1 MALIESTVLG
11 LGPCRRLKFKTEGA
25 SINCIGALG
34 LSVGKIKRKNTR
46 KMKEMK
52 KGKEINKKESN
63 ERELIVNKGKKNE
76 RNGLERKKGRKVKK
90 NPSF

>member
-34 LSVGKIKRKNTR
+34 LAVGKIKRKNTR
-46 KMKEMK
+46 KMNEMK
-52 KGKEINKKESN
+52 KSERNQQKRKESN
-63 ERELIVNKGKKNE
+63 ERELIVNKGKKMKE
-76 RNGLERKKGRKVKK
+76 MD
-90 NPSF
+90 

>member
-34 LSVGKIKRKNTR
+34 LAVGKIKRKNTR

-52 KGKEINKKESN
+52 KGKEINKK
-63 ERELIVNKGKKNE
+63 GKKIMKEN
-76 RNGLERKKGRKVKK
+76 
-90 NPSF
+90 S

>member
-34 LSVGKIKRKNTR
+34 LAVGKIKRKNTR

-52 KGKEINKKESN
+52 KRERNQQKRKESN
-63 ERELIVNKGKKNE
+63 EREKNE